1 MTSVA
6 EPLHPA
12 HAREDSEAA
21 RLYTEHADRILAYCR
36 RHLSSGSEA
45 EDAVQTTFLY
55 ALRALRS
62 GVVPE
67 CESAWLHTIARN
79 VCRWQQRTASRHPTS
94 GALGVDHLPGPDP
107 DDAREVLAGLHD
119 ALESLPE
126 RQRHALLLREWRGL
140 SANEIADHLELSGPA
155 THALLTRARHALAQA
170 LTAPRRAALGL
181 ASAAY
186 EVRSW
191 LKATLGGAS
200 AKAAVATVAVVG
212 AGAGAVATERSF
224 AEREP
229 APTPLSSS
237 VARTDD
243 GAAAGTATSAAP
255 VRGTAGVERTQR
267 LRVGRA
273 KAEGSTPHV
282 APVVTRDHRVDVI
295 SLPRSGGDRVPG
307 TAPPTDAPA
316 PSSPLPAVPPA
327 PSLDVPK
334 PAVGELPTVDVP
346 PVDLPPVDVPP
357 VDLPTDLLPPVD
369 VPPVDVPPVDVPP
382 VDLPPVDVPPVDPPQ
397 LPPLLP

>member
-1 MTSVA
+1 LTSVA
-6 EPLHPA
+6 EPLHPGYT
-12 HAREDSEAA
+12 REDSEAA
-21 RLYTEHADRILAYCR
+21 RLYAEHADRILAYCR

-79 VCRWQQRTASRHPTS
+79 VCRWQHRTASRHPTS
-94 GALGVDHLPGPDP
+94 GSVEVEHLPCPDP
-107 DDAREVLAGLHD
+107 DDAREVLAELND

-126 RQRHALLLREWRGL
+126 RQRHALVLREWRGL
-140 SANEIADHLELSGPA
+140 SANEIADHLELSAPA

-181 ASAAY
+181 AAAAY

-191 LKATLGGAS
+191 LKAALGGAS

-229 APTPLSSS
+229 ASAQLSSS
-237 VARTDD
+237 VPRT
-243 GAAAGTATSAAP
+243 GELEAHRTAPSGVAA
-255 VRGTAGVERTQR
+255 RGTAGVERTQR
-267 LRVGRA
+267 IRKGRA
-273 KAEGSTPHV
+273 KTGGSTRDS
-282 APVVTRDHRVDVI
+282 ATVVTAHDRVRVI
-295 SLPRSGGDRVPG
+295 SLPRRGGDRVPG
-307 TAPPTDAPA
+307 AAPPTDAPA

-334 PAVGELPTVDVP
+334 PAVAELPTVHVPPLDPPSVDVPPVDLPTDLLPTVDVP

-357 VDLPTDLLPPVD
+357 VDPS
-369 VPPVDVPPVDVPP
+369 
-382 VDLPPVDVPPVDPPQ
+382 Q
-397 LPPLLP
+397 LPPLPKLP

>member
-1 MTSVA
+1 LTSVA
-6 EPLHPA
+6 EPLHQA

-21 RLYTEHADRILAYCR
+21 RLYSEHADRILAYCR

-79 VCRWQQRTASRHPTS
+79 VCRWQHRTASRHPTS
-94 GALGVDHLPGPDP
+94 GSVEVEYLPSPDS
-107 DDAREVLAGLHD
+107 DDAREVLAGLND

-140 SANEIADHLELSGPA
+140 SANEIADHLELSAPA

-186 EVRSW
+186 EARSW
-191 LKATLGGAS
+191 LKVALGGAS
-200 AKAAVATVAVVG
+200 AKAAVATIAVVG

-224 AEREP
+224 AEHEP
-229 APTPLSSS
+229 APAPLSSS
-237 VARTDD
+237 VPRTG
-243 GAAAGTATSAAP
+243 GAAAHGTATSGAP
-255 VRGTAGVERTQR
+255 IRGTAGVERTQR
-267 LRVGRA
+267 IRVGRA
-273 KAEGSTPHV
+273 KTAGSPPDV
-282 APVVTRDHRVDVI
+282 ATVFTGHDRVHAI

-307 TAPPTDAPA
+307 PAQPTDAPA
-316 PSSPLPAVPPA
+316 PSAPLPAVPPT

-334 PAVGELPTVDVP
+334 PSVGELPTVDVP
-346 PVDLPPVDVPP
+346 PVDVPPVDVPP

-369 VPPVDVPPVDVPP
+369 LPP
-382 VDLPPVDVPPVDPPQ
+382 VDLPPVGVPPVDPPQ